1 MLPFAAFA
9 APLDLRETL
18 LPCPALGGDVLV
30 RELTRA
36 DYLFAQQFAAT
47 GRYDPKTT
55 AEILDP
61 WREAAAIV
69 ACAVVDPASG
79 APYPDRRCDPMT
91 GRELVNPATRQRLFA
106 PEQVAGLPARLAG
119 GVADLAGAILAFSEV
134 GLAYVERAVAAMAPR
149 DEPDPFAANDMTS
162 RVQELA
168 LKKLRQSLS
177 DLSDREHLLRATAT
191 YAWHAFCLETLHALP
206 DAVAAVMPCRA
217 WTRITAYHVLQ
228 GAYQELSAWHAR
240 SAARRGPERA

>member
-1 MLPFAAFA
+1 V
-9 APLDLRETL
+9 DD
-18 LPCPALGGDVLV
+18 DV
-30 RELTRA
+30 
-36 DYLFAQQFAAT
+36 
-47 GRYDPKTT
+47 
-55 AEILDP
+55 
-61 WREAAAIV
+61 
-69 ACAVVDPASG
+69 
-79 APYPDRRCDPMT
+79 
-91 GRELVNPATRQRLFA
+91 
-106 PEQVAGLPARLAG
+106 RLAQAP
-119 GVADLAGAILAFSEV
+119 VELDRAFRLLAGAILAFSEV

-206 DAVAAVMPCRA
+206 DQVAQVMPCRV
-217 WTRITAYHVLQ
+217 WTTLQ
-228 GAYQELSAWHAR
+228 AFFLLQSSYQELSAWHAR